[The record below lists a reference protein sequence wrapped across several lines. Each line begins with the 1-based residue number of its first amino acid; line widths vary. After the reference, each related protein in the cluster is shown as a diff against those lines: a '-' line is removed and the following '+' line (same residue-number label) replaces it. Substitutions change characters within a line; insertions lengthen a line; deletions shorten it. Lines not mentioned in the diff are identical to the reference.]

1 MQRTHFARTRIKP
14 KLPLPEKKTHCLNI
28 VKICLVV
35 GLVTV
40 MCYMTS
46 STTMNMVRRCYVG
59 VHTSMNIM
67 SVCHVSTPSILDKMV
82 ICMMG
87 SASMNTVMLCCVKGT
102 IIVVA

>member
-1 MQRTHFARTRIKP
+1 
-14 KLPLPEKKTHCLNI
+14 
-28 VKICLVV
+28 
-35 GLVTV
+35 
-40 MCYMTS
+40 
-46 STTMNMVRRCYVG
+46 
-59 VHTSMNIM
+59 MNIM

>member
-1 MQRTHFARTRIKP
+1 MGYPIMVSKRVWGMISST
-14 KLPLPEKKTHCLNI
+14 CLNI